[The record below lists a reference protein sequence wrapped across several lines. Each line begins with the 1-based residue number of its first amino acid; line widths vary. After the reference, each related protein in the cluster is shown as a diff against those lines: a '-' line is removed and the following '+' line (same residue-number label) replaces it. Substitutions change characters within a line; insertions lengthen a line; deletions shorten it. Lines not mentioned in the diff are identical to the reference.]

1 MTDICSNVVG
11 CLCNVITSWKL
22 REGFSTVFVIFWDY
36 LLGRYVLCCW
46 SDDYGYELCP
56 NRKPNPL
63 RLHFHNCVFYFR
75 FLYVILLFNFV
86 GDPNMNSP
94 FLYHCNSPFSFH
106 CFALEHLSKSALE
119 IIFLSLLKVNFPLIC
134 GCHYQS
140 VYLCERYCFIYC
152 NFRQKKSPLQ
162 FQNTHTRP
170 NSQCGDQCGYFWA

>member
-1 MTDICSNVVG
+1 MTDNCSNVVD

-86 GDPNMNSP
+86 GDPNMNRP
-94 FLYHCNSPFSFH
+94 LLYHCNSPPLVS
-106 CFALEHLSKSALE
+106 
-119 IIFLSLLKVNFPLIC
+119 IVLLLNSCPSQPLKPFFKILIC
-134 GCHYQS
+134 NPGFLRSSAVQDCSHNTQS
-140 VYLCERYCFIYC
+140 
-152 NFRQKKSPLQ
+152 K
-162 FQNTHTRP
+162 
-170 NSQCGDQCGYFWA
+170 A